1 MPKVELTDR
10 FISTSKVAA
19 GASAVDYFDSKTP
32 GLNLRVTS
40 QGLRTWYLVFTSPT
54 DGKRARVTL
63 GRYPQTGLAKARTMA
78 IEARRQIDEGKD
90 PRGTTVTGGAMT
102 VADLIE
108 SFLAKHARPNLRSAK
123 EIERRLVKNVLPLL
137 GSIRLADLH
146 RREINR
152 VLDPIVERGSATE
165 SVKVFK
171 DFRAAVRWGVKRG
184 DLDHD
189 PMQGMAAPAKEGKR
203 ERVLSEDEIR
213 TVWSRLDIM
222 TKPCHRAIIRLCL
235 LTAQRV
241 GEVAGIHGHELDLN
255 AGVWTIPAA
264 RSKNK
269 NAHSVPLSGAALAII
284 QEHLLG
290 EKLFPDAGNT
300 DVIGK
305 AVERALPEF
314 GVAHWTL
321 HDLRRTAVTGMAE
334 LGVSPIVLA
343 HVINHRSVTKAGV
356 TLAVYSQY
364 TYDRE
369 KREALELWA
378 DRLAGIVAG
387 AARIV
392 PFRA

>member
-1 MPKVELTDR
+1 
-10 FISTSKVAA
+10 
-19 GASAVDYFDSKTP
+19 
-32 GLNLRVTS
+32 
-40 QGLRTWYLVFTSPT
+40 
-54 DGKRARVTL
+54 
-63 GRYPQTGLAKARTMA
+63 
-78 IEARRQIDEGKD
+78 
-90 PRGTTVTGGAMT
+90 
-102 VADLIE
+102 
-108 SFLAKHARPNLRSAK
+108 
-123 EIERRLVKNVLPLL
+123 
-137 GSIRLADLH
+137 
-146 RREINR
+146 
-152 VLDPIVERGSATE
+152 
-165 SVKVFK
+165 
-171 DFRAAVRWGVKRG
+171 
-184 DLDHD
+184 
-189 PMQGMAAPAKEGKR
+189 
-203 ERVLSEDEIR
+203 
-213 TVWSRLDIM
+213 M
-222 TKPCHRAIIRLCL
+222 TKPCHRAIVKLCL

-241 GEVAGIHGHELDLN
+241 GEVAGMASSELDIK

-269 NAHSVPLSGAALAII
+269 NAHSVPLSGAALAVIK
-284 QEHLLG
+284 EHLVD
-290 EKLFPDAGNT
+290 EKLFPDAGST

-387 AARIV
+387 AARVV
-392 PFRA
+392 PIRA

>member
-1 MPKVELTDR
+1 MYGIGGNSCQRSNSPTGLSAPR
-10 FISTSKVAA
+10 RSRRAPA
-19 GASAVDYFDSKTP
+19 AVDYFDSKTH

-123 EIERRLVKNVLPLL
+123 EIERRLVKNVLPLI

-222 TKPCHRAIIRLCL
+222 TKPCHRAIVKLCL

-241 GEVAGIHGHELDLN
+241 GEVAGMASSELDIK

-269 NAHSVPLSGAALAII
+269 TAHSVPLSGAALAVIK
-284 QEHLLG
+284 EHLVDA
-290 EKLFPDAGNT
+290 KLFTDAGST

-305 AVERALPEF
+305 AVERALPDF

-369 KREALELWA
+369 KRAALELWA
-378 DRLAGIVAG
+378 ERLQ
-387 AARIV
+387 
-392 PFRA
+392 PS

>member
-1 MPKVELTDR
+1 
-10 FISTSKVAA
+10 
-19 GASAVDYFDSKTP
+19 
-32 GLNLRVTS
+32 
-40 QGLRTWYLVFTSPT
+40 
-54 DGKRARVTL
+54 
-63 GRYPQTGLAKARTMA
+63 
-78 IEARRQIDEGKD
+78 
-90 PRGTTVTGGAMT
+90 MT

-123 EIERRLVKNVLPLL
+123 EIERRLVKNVLPLI
-137 GSIRLADLH
+137 GSIKLADLH

-189 PMQGMAAPAKEGKR
+189 PMQGMDAPAKEGKR

-222 TKPCHRAIIRLCL
+222 TKPCHRAIVKLCL

-241 GEVAGIHGHELDLN
+241 GEVAGMANSELDIK

-269 NAHSVPLSGAALAII
+269 NAHSVPLSGAALAVIKD
-284 QEHLLG
+284 HLVD
-290 EKLFPDAGNT
+290 EKLFPDAGST

-364 TYDRE
+364 DYARE
-369 KREALELWA
+369 KRAALELWA
-378 DRLAGIVAG
+378 EQLSAIVSCG
-387 AARIV
+387 AAKVI
-392 PFRA
+392 PMYANSAI